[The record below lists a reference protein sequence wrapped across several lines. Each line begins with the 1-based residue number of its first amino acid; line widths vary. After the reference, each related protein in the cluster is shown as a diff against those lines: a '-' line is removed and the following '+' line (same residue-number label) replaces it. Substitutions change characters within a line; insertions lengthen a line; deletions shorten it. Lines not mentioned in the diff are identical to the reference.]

1 MTNKKEGELT
11 TFRIADRKRPEVRS
25 FAKPTSGAKQE
36 EAQSSSVGFPA
47 VESRLEAGSIDDLVA
62 ELRPSYEKLEELST
76 KGDMKT
82 KGAAKKAMGAYERT
96 VDLFEYLHQTKST
109 LASGGPSKP

>member
-25 FAKPTSGAKQE
+25 FSKPAPGGAKE
-36 EAQSSSVGFPA
+36 EQASASVGFPA
-47 VESRLEAGSIDDLVA
+47 VESRLEGGSIDDLVA
-62 ELRPSYEKLEELST
+62 ELRPSYETLEELST
-76 KGDMKT
+76 KGDLKT

-96 VDLFEYLHQTKST
+96 VDLFEYLHQTKSA
-109 LASGGPSKP
+109 LASKG